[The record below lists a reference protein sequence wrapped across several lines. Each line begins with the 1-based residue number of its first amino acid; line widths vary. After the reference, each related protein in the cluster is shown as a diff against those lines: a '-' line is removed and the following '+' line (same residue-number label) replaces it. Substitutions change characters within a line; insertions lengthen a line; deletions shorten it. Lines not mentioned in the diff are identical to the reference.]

1 MYNFDEFVERKNT
14 HSLKY
19 DGIKERFGIDDNDL
33 LPLWVADMDFKTPE
47 PIRSA
52 LKNKIDEG
60 ILGYSGGYEDVY
72 ESIISWYKRRHDL
85 TLKREWIEF
94 SGTVVS
100 SLARIIKTFTNEGDK
115 IIVQPPVFSNF
126 YDLIRMNNRQVIE
139 NPLILKDGKYNMDLD
154 GLKNIIDEKVR
165 MIILCNPHNPVGR
178 AWSKDELSEL
188 TKILVDNNILI
199 VSDEAH
205 CELVHK
211 GYNHNFVLQQHEEAI
226 ENSITCIASHK
237 TFNIAGLEISNVII
251 PNEYLRKRYK
261 QALLSESINKPN
273 LLGLTAVKAGFD
285 HCGEWL
291 DEMLDYVESN
301 FVYMEEFFKEN
312 IPCIKVIPAEAMFL
326 AWLDFRA
333 LNLTPKEIEKLLI
346 TEGKV
351 LVNQGYYFG
360 KGGEGFIRI
369 NLACPKS
376 TLKDALERVLKAIN
390 TLKN

>member
-19 DGIKERFGIDDNDL
+19 DGIKDRFSIDAENL

-52 LKNKIDEG
+52 LKDKIDEG

-72 ESIISWYKRRHDL
+72 ESIISWYERRHDL

-126 YDLIRMNNRQVIE
+126 YDLIKMNNRQVIE
-139 NPLILKDGKYNMDLD
+139 NPLILKDGKYTMDLE
-154 GLKNIIDEKVR
+154 GLKNIIDGKVK

-178 AWSKDELSEL
+178 AWTKNELGEL

-211 GYNHNFVLQQHEEAI
+211 EYNHNFILQQQENVI

-251 PNEYLRKRYK
+251 PNESLRKRYK
-261 QALLSESINKPN
+261 QVLLSEGINKPN
-273 LLGLTAVKAGFD
+273 LLGLTALKAGFD
-285 HCGEWL
+285 HCEIWL

-301 FVYMEEFFKEN
+301 FLYMEEFFREY
-312 IPCIKVIPAEAMFL
+312 IPCIKTIKSEAMFL
-326 AWLDFRA
+326 AWLDFREF
-333 LNLTPKEIEKLLI
+333 NLTPKELEKLLI
-346 TEGKV
+346 NEGKV
-351 LVNQGYYFG
+351 LVNQGYAFG
-360 KGGEGFIRI
+360 QGGEGFIRI

-376 TLKDALERVLKAIN
+376 TLKDALERIQKAVLS
-390 TLKN
+390 L